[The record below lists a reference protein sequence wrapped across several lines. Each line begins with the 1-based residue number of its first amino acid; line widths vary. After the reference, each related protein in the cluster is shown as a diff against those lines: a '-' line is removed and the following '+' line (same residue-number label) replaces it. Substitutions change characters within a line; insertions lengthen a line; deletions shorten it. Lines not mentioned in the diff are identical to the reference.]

1 MANTTQEILLEK
13 IKDSVRGILHPT
25 SVKFIDDDAQ
35 HTGPFY
41 AIQALQD
48 SVIDISDSTMNI
60 VDGDADFTIPRGV
73 TIYGKFDV
81 VSLGSGK
88 VLAYTK

>member
-1 MANTTQEILLEK
+1 MASTTQEILLEK

-25 SVKFIDDDAQ
+25 SVKFIDDAAQ

-48 SVIDISDSTMNI
+48 SVIDISESTMNI

>member
-1 MANTTQEILLEK
+1 MANTTQELLLEK
-13 IKDSVRGILHPT
+13 IKDSVRGVLHPSRVT
-25 SVKFIDDDAQ
+25 FIDDSAQ

-48 SVIDISDSTMNI
+48 SEIDVSDSTMNI
-60 VDGDADFTIPRGV
+60 IDGDVDFTIPRGV

-81 VSLGSGK
+81 LSLGSGK

>member
-13 IKDSVRGILHPT
+13 IKDSVRGVLHPA
-25 SVKFIDDDAQ
+25 SVKLIDDTAPSL
-35 HTGPFY
+35 GPYY

-48 SVIDISDSTMNI
+48 TVIDVSASSMNI
-60 VDGDADFTIPRGV
+60 VDADADFTIPRGV
-73 TIYGKFDV
+73 TIYGEFTFIT
-81 VSLGSGK
+81 LGSGK

>member
-1 MANTTQEILLEK
+1 MANTTQELLLEK
-13 IKDSVRGILHPT
+13 IQDSVRGVLHPA
-25 SVKFIDDDAQ
+25 SVKLIDDTAPSL
-35 HTGPFY
+35 GPYY

-48 SVIDISDSTMNI
+48 SVIDVSDSTMNI

>member
-1 MANTTQEILLEK
+1 MANTTQELLLEK
-13 IKDSVRGILHPT
+13 IQDSVRGVLHPT
-25 SVKFIDDDAQ
+25 RVKFIDDSAQ

-48 SVIDISDSTMNI
+48 SVIDVSDSTMNI
-60 VDGDADFTIPRGV
+60 IDGDVDFTIPRGV